1 VTAAPA
7 TPADLRGVRVL
18 AAEDDPVNQLLIRD
32 LLRRRGAEVTLAATG
47 AEAVAAAAGTG
58 FDIVL
63 MDIRMPE
70 MDGLT
75 ACRRIRALPGGERL
89 PIVALTAHALAE
101 ERERCLA
108 AGMDGYLTKPIEP
121 EALYDELRRR
131 LHPGADALAVSRP
144 VAAAPA
150 TTPALPGFDAANV
163 RRWLDQAPDA
173 WFAMVRTFVDEYSAA
188 EADIA
193 TALDAGDRPR
203 AGALLHRLRG
213 AGGALGAEELAAAA
227 GRLEQALA
235 SDGPVDAD
243 LRFRFFASAAATRA
257 VLTRL
262 DAPAPEAAP
271 TASTDSQPGEPGS
284 RLRELAA
291 LLEAGN
297 TRALDHLPWLE
308 RWVDTEAPPDA
319 RELLWQIE
327 ALDFPAALQTLRG
340 LEEDVFSGS
349 V

>member
-1 VTAAPA
+1 
-7 TPADLRGVRVL
+7 VRVL

-47 AEAVAAAAGTG
+47 AEAVAAAAGAGAGAG

-75 ACRRIRALPGGERL
+75 ACRRIRALPGGETL

-121 EALYDELRRR
+121 EALYDELRRC
-131 LHPGADALAVSRP
+131 LQLPAGVTNKPRP
-144 VAAAPA
+144 VPATAAA
-150 TTPALPGFDAANV
+150 TPALPGFDAASV

-173 WFAMVRTFVDEYSAA
+173 WGSMTRVFVAEYPAA
-188 EADIA
+188 A
-193 TALDAGDRPR
+193 TAIGAALDDDDRAR

-213 AGGALGAEELAAAA
+213 AAGTLGAQELAAAA
-227 GRLEQALA
+227 ARLEQALA
-235 SDGPVDAD
+235 SDGPVEAD
-243 LRFRFFASAAATRA
+243 LRARFFASAEAALA
-257 VLTRL
+257 VLGELETQPEDQASAEDAGPGCAERSRRL
-262 DAPAPEAAP
+262 YALE
-271 TASTDSQPGEPGS
+271 
-284 RLRELAA
+284 A
-291 LLEAGN
+291 LLKAGN

-308 RWVDTEAPPDA
+308 GWVAAEASGER
-319 RELLWQIE
+319 RELLRQIE
-327 ALDFPAALQTLRG
+327 ALDFPAALETLRRLQEG
-340 LEEDVFSGS
+340 ILANPR
-349 V
+349 